1 MNEQYTNNNNDNE
14 DQKKLIEKLLGTSD
28 CEYIGI
34 GRMVINKD
42 FIVGLPTNTKERTPS
57 KK

>member
-1 MNEQYTNNNNDNE
+1 MNKKEAGNTNDTPE
-14 DQKKLIEKLLGTSD
+14 QKKLIEKLLGTSD

-34 GRMVINKD
+34 GRMVINRD
-42 FIVGLPTNTKERTPS
+42 FIVGLPTNTNELTQS